1 MAHPLPP
8 YPPAPL
14 ADTLSSDAGIG
25 IPRRL
30 PAETEPL
37 ALWAAAL
44 RPQVAAPDGG
54 GAAALR
60 IVLPGGGVMLTGT
73 DANDTLTGTNRGD
86 VLAGGRGMDAL
97 YGLAGDDTLLGG
109 AGRDFLYG
117 GAGADDMRGGTGDDD
132 YFVDS
137 TGDTVVELAGEGVDR
152 VYVSLATYALVGGVE
167 NLAAHAVDWAA
178 TFRAYHLTGNGLDN
192 LIAGLNGT
200 DILEGGDGADAL
212 QGNGGDDWLDGGTG
226 DDRLYGDDGGDRLDG
241 GLGADLLQGGA
252 GRDTYL
258 VDNAGDRVVETAS
271 GDIDQVWTTLTAY
284 VLPDHVETL
293 EFKTL
298 AAVTGTGN
306 AGDNW
311 ISGGTQVQFFGM
323 AGNDRLIGSGSG
335 DLLDGG
341 IGDDTLDGLG
351 GSDRLLGGDGQD
363 RLSGGA
369 GNDDLYGGRGVDALL
384 GDDGTDLLVGGEG
397 HDQLEGGAGADRLYG
412 DAQSGPLL
420 IAGNDLLTGGG
431 GADTMTGGDGA
442 DVFVFLALSDS
453 AVVAR
458 DLITDFGHAS
468 GAGGDRLI
476 LSALNP
482 AGPADHLVWS
492 DTGPAAGHAWFD
504 RTGATS
510 GVLSADL
517 TGDGRADFAIDLMF
531 QTAAA
536 ADGFGPGAVLL

>member
-1 MAHPLPP
+1 MDRPIPPFPSSLPGGP
-8 YPPAPL
+8 IPSGAGLDLPR
-14 ADTLSSDAGIG
+14 TLPG
-25 IPRRL
+25 
-30 PAETEPL
+30 ETEPL
-37 ALWAAAL
+37 TLWAAAL
-44 RPQVAAPDGG
+44 RPQVAAPDA
-54 GAAALR
+54 GAATQR
-60 IVLPGGGVMLTGT
+60 VVLPGGGVLLSGT
-73 DANDTLTGTNRGD
+73 DANDTLSGTDRDD

-97 YGLAGDDTLLGG
+97 YGLGGDDILLGG
-109 AGRDFLYG
+109 EGRDFLYG
-117 GAGADDMRGGTGDDD
+117 GAGADDMRGGTGNDD

-137 TGDTVVELAGEGVDR
+137 VGDTVVELAGEGVDR
-152 VYVSLATYALVGGVE
+152 VYAALATYALSAGVE

-178 TFRAYHLTGNGLDN
+178 TFRAFHLTGNGLDN

-200 DILEGGDGADAL
+200 DLLEGGDGADAL
-212 QGNGGDDWLDGGTG
+212 QGNGGDDWLDGGAG
-226 DDRLYGDDGGDRLDG
+226 EDRLYGDVGGDRMDG

-258 VDNAGDRVVETAS
+258 VDNTGDRVVETAS
-271 GDIDQVWTTLTAY
+271 GDTDQVWTTLTTY
-284 VLPDHVETL
+284 VLPEHVETL
-293 EFKTL
+293 DFKTL

-311 ISGGTQVQFFGM
+311 ISGGTQVRFFGL
-323 AGNDRLIGSGSG
+323 AGNDRLIGSGGG

-341 IGDDTLDGLG
+341 TGDDTLDGLT
-351 GSDRLLGGDGQD
+351 GSDRLQGSDGQD
-363 RLSGGA
+363 RLSGGD
-369 GNDDLYGGRGVDALL
+369 GSDDLYGGRGVDALL

-397 HDQLEGGAGADRLYG
+397 HDQLDGGAGADRLYG

-420 IAGNDLLTGGG
+420 LAGNDLLTGGG

-458 DLITDFGHAS
+458 DRITDFGHAS

-482 AGPADHLVWS
+482 AGPADHLIWS
-492 DTGPAAGHAWFD
+492 DKGPGAGHVWFD
-504 RTGATS
+504 RTGAAAGT
-510 GVLSADL
+510 LSADL
-517 TGDGRADFAIDLMF
+517 TGDGRADFAIDLDF
-531 QTAAA
+531 HTAAA